1 MKTLISSVANKDKTA
16 VVIATHNEN
25 SILQGLSFIR
35 EQNVELNS
43 GRLYFAQLYGMYE
56 LSWNSI

>member
-1 MKTLISSVANKDKTA
+1 MKTLISSIANKNKTA

-35 EQNVELNS
+35 EQNVELNT
-43 GRLYFAQLYGMYE
+43 GRLYFAQLYGMYG
-56 LSWNSI
+56 